1 MNHMNKAVA
10 FLALAT
16 LVAGCKSTPPNPQ
29 EESLT
34 GTRCMVFSS
43 VKDLSTEHLD
53 YVREASSHGNLK
65 CKIALGVLY
74 EFGRGGL
81 SPDVRKA
88 RSLYESVAVV
98 DGAGYEQLARMA
110 DEGSGQAPDAVEARR
125 LYQLA
130 LKHRQSTYSEFA
142 LAQLMEAG
150 RGGPQDLSGAL
161 THYLNATQR
170 IDDEAWAGVQRV
182 RAQMLTLTT
191 EQTQR
196 YNEKWYDGVGNSLA
210 AAIHDTELL
219 LNRQIKP
226 GTASKPVTL
235 EAKGKPGS
243 LVPQIT
249 LVESSGNNDVDQA
262 VVKALS
268 EYRYPAQPILKAGQ
282 ESWSSEFPVKVGVN

>member
-1 MNHMNKAVA
+1 MQHMNKAVIGA
-10 FLALAT
+10 FIT
-16 LVAGCKSTPPNPQ
+16 LVAGCSSPPPNPQ
-29 EESLT
+29 EASLT
-34 GTRCMVFSS
+34 GTRCLLFAS
-43 VKDLSTEHLD
+43 VSDLPAD
-53 YVREASSHGNLK
+53 RVDDIRDASDNGNLK
-65 CKIALGVLY
+65 CRIALGALY

-88 RSLYESVAVV
+88 RSLYESVAAL

-110 DEGSGQAPDAVEARR
+110 EEGSGQAPDAVEARR

-130 LKHRQSTYSEFA
+130 FAHRESASSELA
-142 LAQLMEAG
+142 LARLMEQG

-161 THYLNATQR
+161 THYLNATRQ
-170 IDDEAWAGVQRV
+170 IDDPAWDGVQRL
-182 RAQMLTLTT
+182 RAQGLTLTA

-196 YNEKWYDGVGNSLA
+196 YNEKWYDAVGTSLTRTVY
-210 AAIHDTELL
+210 DTELL
-219 LNRQIKP
+219 LNKQIKP

-243 LVPQIT
+243 LVPQFT
-249 LVESSGNNDVDQA
+249 LVESSGNNEVDQA
-262 VVKALS
+262 VLKALS

>member
-1 MNHMNKAVA
+1 MQHMNKAVIGA
-10 FLALAT
+10 FIT
-16 LVAGCKSTPPNPQ
+16 LVAGCSSPPPNLQ
-29 EESLT
+29 EASLT
-34 GTRCMVFSS
+34 GTRCLLFAS
-43 VKDLSTEHLD
+43 VSDLPAD
-53 YVREASSHGNLK
+53 RVDDIRDASNNGNLK
-65 CKIALGVLY
+65 CRIALGALY

-88 RSLYESVAVV
+88 PSLYESVAAL

-110 DEGSGQAPDAVEARR
+110 EEGSGQAPDAVEARR

-130 LKHRQSTYSEFA
+130 LAHRESASSELA
-142 LAQLMEAG
+142 LARLMEQG

-161 THYLNATQR
+161 AHYLNATRQ
-170 IDDEAWAGVQRV
+170 IDDPAWDGVQRL
-182 RAQMLTLTT
+182 RAQGLTLTA

-196 YNEKWYDGVGNSLA
+196 YNEKWYDAVGTSLTRTVY
-210 AAIHDTELL
+210 DTELL
-219 LNRQIKP
+219 LNKQIKP

-243 LVPQIT
+243 LVPQFT
-249 LVESSGNNDVDQA
+249 LVESSGNNEVDQA
-262 VVKALS
+262 VLKALS